1 MRKIGRPTIEP
12 LTMTAEYEASI
23 RKASERASSVGQVP
37 NTESLPG
44 QRMALLD
51 EIDALRDILETQR
64 LAIAAA
70 DVMREWVEDDVHGT
84 VAYDAARAALVGA
97 AVVGK

>member
-37 NTESLPG
+37 NMESLPG
-44 QRMALLD
+44 QRRALLD
-51 EIDALRDILETQR
+51 EVDHLRIEVVALREVV
-64 LAIAAA
+64 AAA
-70 DVMREWVEDDVHGT
+70 DVLRTTAACGCPT
-84 VAYDAARAALVGA
+84 CRGRRSAYDAARATLGD
-97 AVVGK
+97 KP